1 MNIENQIVLELNQL
15 RKKNFDLIIWK
26 SFDRIND
33 GVEGK
38 TDIDLYLAD
47 GAFHELEKHLFKLG
61 WRKFNSE
68 YWRKFPEVND
78 FFKIFNNGQ
87 KNTLIHFH
95 LHETIRTGD
104 RFLKSLF
111 IPKEFIKDSIINQ
124 NSFRTLT
131 FEKESELSI
140 IRSAYKIKTVDYIMS
155 LIRFN
160 KDRLFIYHDETKSL
174 IESKR
179 DVINDDF
186 LFDIYPEYFD
196 YLNSRSIIK
205 TMVHRKKIRSK
216 YKNFKKYSPA
226 LIFYIKLVSSKL
238 LINGKYIKKGLLVS
252 FIGVDGTGKSTTS
265 KNIYKQL
272 SSQLRVKVIYLG
284 IPKSIAK
291 FRNKL
296 YKIQK
301 LTITKTEVEKINN
314 FESKENKNNKKVIVD
329 TIFSLTVTFIKLLK
343 HLQIKALLS
352 LGFIVVTDRYPLNNI
367 IDYNPQYKNS
377 IFYKFQNKLNNIFR
391 EPDKFILLTLTSEE
405 LDSRNIELNKNL
417 LEENKIVQ
425 KKLTE
430 FANNNDC
437 LILNNNS
444 KNFLNNEYKIIN
456 YIFGVNNDS

>member
-1 MNIENQIVLELNQL
+1 M
-15 RKKNFDLIIWK
+15 
-26 SFDRIND
+26 
-33 GVEGK
+33 
-38 TDIDLYLAD
+38 
-47 GAFHELEKHLFKLG
+47 
-61 WRKFNSE
+61 
-68 YWRKFPEVND
+68 
-78 FFKIFNNGQ
+78 
-87 KNTLIHFH
+87 
-95 LHETIRTGD
+95 
-104 RFLKSLF
+104 
-111 IPKEFIKDSIINQ
+111 
-124 NSFRTLT
+124 
-131 FEKESELSI
+131 
-140 IRSAYKIKTVDYIMS
+140 
-155 LIRFN
+155 
-160 KDRLFIYHDETKSL
+160 
-174 IESKR
+174 
-179 DVINDDF
+179 
-186 LFDIYPEYFD
+186 
-196 YLNSRSIIK
+196 
-205 TMVHRKKIRSK
+205 
-216 YKNFKKYSPA
+216 
-226 LIFYIKLVSSKL
+226 SSKL

-265 KNIYKQL
+265 NNIYKQL

-417 LEENKIVQ
+417 LEEN
-425 KKLTE
+425 
-430 FANNNDC
+430 N
-437 LILNNNS
+437 
-444 KNFLNNEYKIIN
+444 IIQ
-456 YIFGVNNDS
+456 